1 MSKLQ
6 NLKNEL
12 KSDILNNHGY
22 ISKQLLMTL
31 LATNR
36 TMRNRNEI
44 SNDRFEML
52 DQAIMLIWMETF
64 DTEIEIISNF

>member
-22 ISKQLLMTL
+22 ISKQVLMTL

-44 SNDRFEML
+44 SNDRLEML